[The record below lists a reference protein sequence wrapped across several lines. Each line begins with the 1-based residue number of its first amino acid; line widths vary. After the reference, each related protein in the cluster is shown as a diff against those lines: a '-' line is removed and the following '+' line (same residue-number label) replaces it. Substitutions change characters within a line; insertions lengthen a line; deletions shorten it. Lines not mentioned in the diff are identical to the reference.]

1 MRQGRQCLSSRM
13 QGEPPSPLQAPVPG
27 VGSAAGWA
35 PGTSMASSCS
45 SCSAHSS
52 GDQGGVSQG
61 SPGPPTPPLS
71 SLSSPLIPALTSTLH
86 RKRARGSHGFRKVPT
101 GCVLCHPAA
110 GGINWGL
117 GKHILFPECSPGRR
131 QEGGCTLTLAGP
143 WVAGLGVQV
152 EEGAIAGGVGFGQR
166 AGAGPRAGS
175 QAWATAART
184 GPPWASGTDHQQPQA
199 RLPSSAGSGCWGP
212 SRGPPGGEGQRPCS
226 PGCGPGFHLRR
237 RQGSQTRE
245 TTESRP
251 PELSGG
257 NSEV

>member
-1 MRQGRQCLSSRM
+1 MCRG
-13 QGEPPSPLQAPVPG
+13 SPLHPSRRRCLVSVALLDRHLAQARPPAAPAAPHTPLGTKAVSARAPPGPLASLLPVFP
-27 VGSAAGWA
+27 SH
-35 PGTSMASSCS
+35 ASPNLHPAQEEGKREPQVQKGPNWLCS
-45 SCSAHSS
+45 LSPSS
-52 GDQGGVSQG
+52 WGDQ
-61 SPGPPTPPLS
+61 L
-71 SLSSPLIPALTSTLH
+71 
-86 RKRARGSHGFRKVPT
+86 
-101 GCVLCHPAA
+101 
-110 GGINWGL
+110 GL

-131 QEGGCTLTLAGP
+131 QEGGHTLTLAGP

-184 GPPWASGTDHQQPQA
+184 GPPWAPGTGHQHPQA

-212 SRGPPGGEGQRPCS
+212 SRGPPGGEGQRPGS

-237 RQGSQTRE
+237 RQGSRTRE

-251 PELSGG
+251 PELWGG
-257 NSEV
+257 GQR